1 MTQSHGADPEQPE
14 SSPKYWATRARKKR
28 GKKGQS
34 DGFPVSPVYGD
45 IFPSSPVHGDLRA
58 LLLPVFLFLHFS
70 TIGQANDTPVGDV
83 QRGWLSVAAIQPS
96 ATDHRIP

>member
-1 MTQSHGADPEQPE
+1 MALILNKQNQAQCIGQPE
-14 SSPKYWATRARKKR
+14 RGKSEEKSGQSGGFTSSP
-28 GKKGQS
+28 
-34 DGFPVSPVYGD
+34 VHGD

-58 LLLPVFLFLHFS
+58 LLRPVFLFLHFS

-96 ATDHRIP
+96 ATAHRIP